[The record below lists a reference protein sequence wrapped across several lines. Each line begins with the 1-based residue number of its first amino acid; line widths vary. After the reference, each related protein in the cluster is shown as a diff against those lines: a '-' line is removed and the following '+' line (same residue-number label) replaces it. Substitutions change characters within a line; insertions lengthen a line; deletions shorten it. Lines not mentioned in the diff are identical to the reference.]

1 MPALYQTEPRR
12 KHWISQ
18 NPEGGIRSD
27 KTRQK
32 FKFRMVEKCRKKTIT
47 IWIVALS
54 CFPAKAWS
62 SYQTISF
69 RLFDRTKQGNVE
81 MITFSVDYRLTV
93 GQKNLNFSLST
104 KWPHFFCIWVNTM
117 NQRPTFPSFYYKQI
131 SSLSMHQ
138 QLSWSAYCNRLTT
151 DLLAF

>member
-54 CFPAKAWS
+54 CFPAEAWS

-69 RLFDRTKQGNVE
+69 RLFDRTKQILE
-81 MITFSVDYRLTV
+81 CEKLYPSVLTTEYRLTV
-93 GQKNLNFSLST
+93 GQFFWKFYFWQNGLI
-104 KWPHFFCIWVNTM
+104 FCIWVNTM
-117 NQRPTFPSFYYKQI
+117 NQRPIFAFVLLETNQFPKHAS
-131 SSLSMHQ
+131 
-138 QLSWSAYCNRLTT
+138 TT
-151 DLLAF
+151 ELICLL

>member
-32 FKFRMVEKCRKKTIT
+32 FKFRMVEKCRKKKT
-47 IWIVALS
+47 IWIGALS
-54 CFPAKAWS
+54 CFPAEAWS

-93 GQKNLNFSLST
+93 GQKKFELFPFDKMASFFLHLSKYNEPKANISFVLLQT
-104 KWPHFFCIWVNTM
+104 
-117 NQRPTFPSFYYKQI
+117 NQFPKHAS
-131 SSLSMHQ
+131 
-138 QLSWSAYCNRLTT
+138 TT
-151 DLLAF
+151 ELICLL